1 MAIVVQFEELTNAA
15 DAISTFVTNMTTELD
30 SLETR
35 LQSNL
40 ADWEGDARLAYV
52 GAKSQWDTAATNI
65 AELLAMLSDSVVTSN
80 ELMRASE
87 VRNSNRFA

>member
-1 MAIVVQFEELTNAA
+1 MPIVVQFNELENAA
-15 DAISTFVTNMTTELD
+15 GAIATMVTNMTTELD
-30 SLETR
+30 ELEAR
-35 LQSNL
+35 LQSTL

-52 GAKSQWDTAATNI
+52 GAKLQWDTAAANI
-65 AELLAMLSDSVVTSN
+65 AELLSMLSDSVVTSN